1 MNFSLENKKVIRR
14 FFVWGGV
21 LLCLAVPIFFR
32 TLYLNAQQSHVR
44 DIVSNFSYEK
54 ATITGFIDSD
64 PEIKGATQSFTIWT
78 ETVSDISSGTT
89 TALATPATLFATRIL
104 VNAKLYPRYTYGDR
118 LELTGKLTEPRNFS
132 DSSNSSANSS
142 SNSNTTTDD
151 NDTDSVGSGRTFD
164 YVHYLSKDGILYIL
178 KNPAI
183 VIKSPNA
190 GNPIYATLFRFKDAF
205 LQNIRRALGD
215 PQASLAGGLVVGEK
229 SALGKSLLDDFR
241 RSGLIHIVI
250 LSGYSINIIAASV
263 RSLLSFLPRTPSLI
277 SSAVG
282 IVLFGILVGGKATV
296 VRACAMALVAII
308 AQLFYRD
315 YNALRALLLV
325 AYLMVLQNPYIVPY
339 DASFQVSFV
348 STLGLIL
355 FGRHIEAL
363 LARWPRIFP
372 ERFGIRSLITSTLA
386 TQISVAPLL
395 LYMMGD
401 ASLVGVFANL
411 LVLPLIPV
419 TMIAV
424 TACGMSGFISGFLP
438 GLFSGLLTV
447 GTLGSIFTT
456 IISYLSLATTTAAY
470 ALLSYQLFI
479 VQFFAGIPFAVFEVR
494 NFPAWMMWGTYCGYA
509 IVFTCIEKCS

>member
-1 MNFSLENKKVIRR
+1 VNFPPEINKIFGR
-14 FFVWGGV
+14 FFKKLFFWSGV
-21 LLCLAVPIFFR
+21 FICLAVPIIFR
-32 TLYLNAQQSHVR
+32 TLYLNAGQSHVR
-44 DIVSNFSYEK
+44 DIVSHFMYEK
-54 ATITGFIDSD
+54 ATVIGFIDSD

-78 ETVSDISSGTT
+78 ETVSDISSS
-89 TALATPATLFATRIL
+89 TPIATRIL
-104 VNAKLYPRYTYGDR
+104 VNTKLYPQYAYGDR

-132 DSSNSSANSS
+132 DSSNSSANF
-142 SNSNTTTDD
+142 NSNTTDD
-151 NDTDSVGSGRTFD
+151 NGTDSIGDSRTFD

-183 VIKSPNA
+183 VVEDSNV
-190 GNPIYATLFRFKDAF
+190 GNPIFSALYHFKDAF
-205 LQNIRRALGD
+205 LQNIRRSLGD
-215 PQASLAGGLVVGEK
+215 PQASLAGGLVIGEK
-229 SALGKSLLDDFR
+229 SALGKNLLDDFR

-282 IVLFGILVGGKATV
+282 IILFGILVGGKATV

-325 AYLMVLQNPYIVPY
+325 AYLMILQNPYIVPY

-363 LARWPRIFP
+363 LARFPRLFP

-424 TACGMSGFISGFLP
+424 TACGMTGFLSGFLI
-438 GLFSGLLTV
+438 SISA
-447 GTLGSIFTT
+447 GTIF
-456 IISYLSLATTTAAY
+456 SYLSLATTAVAY

-479 VQFFAGIPFAVFEVR
+479 VQFFANIPYAVFEIR

-509 IVFTCIEKCS
+509 AVFFYIQKRQGHQISLQKS

>member
-1 MNFSLENKKVIRR
+1 MNFSPEIKKI
-14 FFVWGGV
+14 FSKFSKKLFVWSGIFICV
-21 LLCLAVPIFFR
+21 ALPIIFR
-32 TLYLNAQQSHVR
+32 TLYLNAGQSHVR
-44 DIVSNFSYEK
+44 DVISHFMYEK
-54 ATITGFIDSD
+54 ATVSGFIDSD
-64 PEIKGATQSFTIWT
+64 PEIKGATQSFTVWT
-78 ETVSDISSGTT
+78 ESVSDISSGTT
-89 TALATPATLFATRIL
+89 TTPLATRIL
-104 VNAKLYPRYTYGDR
+104 VNAKLYPRYVYGDKI
-118 LELTGKLTEPRNFS
+118 ELTGKLTEPRNFS
-132 DSSNSSANSS
+132 DNSGSVTAAGADD
-142 SNSNTTTDD
+142 SNT
-151 NDTDSVGSGRTFD
+151 DSIGDSRTFD
-164 YVHYLSKDGILYIL
+164 YIHYLSKDGILYIL

-183 VIKSPNA
+183 SIENKVTIGETVAISGIGGV
-190 GNPIYATLFRFKDAF
+190 GNPIYTTLFRFKDAF
-205 LQNIRRALGD
+205 LQNIRRSLGD

-282 IVLFGILVGGKATV
+282 IILFGILVGGKATV

-339 DASFQVSFV
+339 DASFQVSFI

-355 FGRHIEAL
+355 FGRHIEAT
-363 LARWPRIFP
+363 LARWPRLFP

-419 TMIAV
+419 TMVAV
-424 TACGMSGFISGFLP
+424 TACGMTGFLSGFLI
-438 GLFSGLLTV
+438 SISA
-447 GTLGSIFTT
+447 GTIF
-456 IISYLSLATTTAAY
+456 SYLSLATTAVAY

-494 NFPAWMMWGTYCGYA
+494 NFPAWMMWMTYCGYA
-509 IVFTCIEKCS
+509 VVFTCIEKCF

>member
-1 MNFSLENKKVIRR
+1 MNFSFKKIFTVCAVI
-14 FFVWGGV
+14 GA
-21 LLCLAVPIFFR
+21 LIVPVILR
-32 TLYLNAQQSHVR
+32 TMYLNAKQSQVR
-44 DIVSNFSYEK
+44 DILSDVTYTK
-54 ATITGFIDSD
+54 ATVEGVIDSD
-64 PEIKGATQSFTIWT
+64 PEIKGATQSFTIRT
-78 ETVSDISSGTT
+78 ETVDATT
-89 TALATPATLFATRIL
+89 SVSTRIL
-104 VNAKLYPRYTYGDR
+104 VSAKVYPRYAYGDR
-118 LELTGKLTEPRNFS
+118 IELSGKLTVPRNFS
-132 DSSNSSANSS
+132 DNN
-142 SNSNTTTDD
+142 DD
-151 NDTDSVGSGRTFD
+151 DDDSDSLSDSRTFD

-183 VIKSPNA
+183 VVEKSDA
-190 GNPIYATLFRFKDAF
+190 GNPVYTALFRFKDAF
-205 LQNIRRALGD
+205 LENIRRSLGD
-215 PQASLAGGLVVGEK
+215 PQAALASGLVVGEK

-241 RSGLIHIVI
+241 RSGLIHVVI

-263 RSLLSFLPRTPSLI
+263 RSLLSFLPRNVSLI

-315 YNALRALLLV
+315 YNALRALFLV

-355 FGRHIEAL
+355 FGRHIEAA
-363 LARWPRIFP
+363 LARFPRLFP

-401 ASLVGVFANL
+401 ASFVGVFANL

-419 TMIAV
+419 TMVAV
-424 TACGMSGFISGFLP
+424 FACGMNGFISGFLI
-438 GLFSGLLTV
+438 
-447 GTLGSIFTT
+447 SISAVF
-456 IISYLSLATTTAAY
+456 SYLSLTTTAAAY
-470 ALLSYQLFI
+470 ILLSYQLFI
-479 VQFFAGIPFAVFEVR
+479 VQFFARIPFAVFEVR
-494 NFPAWMMWGTYCGYA
+494 DFPAWMMWGIYCGYA
-509 IVFTCIEKCS
+509 AVYICIRYTWSS